1 MCEANAYLVSD
12 DGSEELVLERVD
24 TVVPHEAGLMLC
36 SIFGHRKFVKAKIKE
51 LALVDHKIILESR
64 PQEN

>member
-24 TVVPHEAGLMLC
+24 TVVPYEEGLMLC